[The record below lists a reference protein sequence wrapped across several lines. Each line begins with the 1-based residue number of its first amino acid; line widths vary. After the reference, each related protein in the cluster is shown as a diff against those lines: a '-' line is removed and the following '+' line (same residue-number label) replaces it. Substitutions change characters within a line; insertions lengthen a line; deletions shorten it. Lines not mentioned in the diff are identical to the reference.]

1 MTQSLNNRTIVGFVV
16 ALSAVALG
24 GFLLHRSSSGF
35 EQAQQLMARTRDFL
49 NEIRGFSITIEHA
62 ESAQRGYLLTGD
74 DSYLVEFR
82 VARHDA
88 ESLLETLETMARA
101 DERQTTSV
109 VQLRSL
115 TQQKFGDL
123 DKGIAIRRTNGLSG
137 AQKFLRDDSG
147 GRHLDSGVSD
157 ILRSLERRQTDL
169 MQSMNAQYTASVARS
184 GTLMVMA
191 FVVQSILL
199 LSLLLRAYR
208 HDAARSALAFEQL
221 LGTTRL
227 QAVLSTIG
235 EGIYQFDRQ
244 EKLVHLNQ
252 IGEQILG
259 YSLDEIRGKPIH
271 EIIHSSNPEGIEP
284 RESARGLT
292 GVVTNGAPYR
302 SPMDWFRKK
311 DGSFVAVEYNCKPL
325 LLANRIEGAVLSF
338 RDITDRIA
346 AEQALR
352 ISEQRYRN
360 LVDKSR
366 GLICTH
372 DLTGKLIS
380 VNEAAAEL
388 LGVTTEEIV
397 GRNLVDF
404 LTPGSER
411 EFQAYLK
418 KIAEWG
424 VHRGLMR
431 VVNSQDEE
439 LVWSYSNKLVSEQG
453 QAPYVLGHAHD
464 VTFQMEVERELRE
477 TQEKLNISLENE
489 KNLSRIDFL
498 TKIPNRLAFHEATE
512 LEIQRARRYK
522 RPITTVYI
530 DIDNFKNVNDTL
542 GHEIGDQLLR
552 KVAETLRTKTREC
565 NVVARFGGDEF
576 GILLAE
582 TAHEGGL
589 AASRNLRK
597 ALIGLVAEHQW
608 PVSFSIGVA
617 TFLDA
622 EQSVEEMIAAA
633 DELMYEVKKAGK
645 DSIASRIFTRSQTAE
660 ISIHPV
666 GEEGSR

>member
-1 MTQSLNNRTIVGFVV
+1 MAQSLNNRTIVGFVV

-24 GFLLHRSSSGF
+24 GVLLHRSSSGF
-35 EQAQQLMARTRDFL
+35 EQAQHLMAQTRDFL
-49 NEIRGFSITIEHA
+49 NEIRSFSTTIEHA

-88 ESLLETLETMARA
+88 ESLLEALDTMARI
-101 DERQTTSV
+101 DDRQASSV
-109 VQLRSL
+109 GRLGSL
-115 TQQKFGDL
+115 MQQKLRDL
-123 DKGIAIRRTNGLSG
+123 DKGIALRKASGLSG
-137 AQKFLRDDSG
+137 AQKFLRDDSD
-147 GRHLDSGVSD
+147 GRHLDTQVSD
-157 ILRSLERRQTDL
+157 TLRGMERRQTDL
-169 MQSMNAQYTASVARS
+169 MQSMNAQYSASVARS
-184 GTLMVMA
+184 GTLMVLA

-259 YSLDEIRGKPIH
+259 YSLDELRGKPIH
-271 EIIHSSNPEGIEP
+271 EIIHSANPEGSEP
-284 RESARGLT
+284 QESARGLT
-292 GVVTNGAPYR
+292 EVVANGAPYR
-302 SPMDWFRKK
+302 SAMDWFRRK

-346 AEQALR
+346 GEQALR
-352 ISEQRYRN
+352 LSEQRYRN

-372 DLTGKLIS
+372 DLDGKLIS

-388 LGVTTEEIV
+388 LGVTTGEIV
-397 GRNLVDF
+397 GRNLLDF
-404 LTPGSER
+404 LAPGFER

-431 VVNSQDEE
+431 VVNKQGEE
-439 LVWSYSNKLVSEQG
+439 LVWSYSNKLISEQG
-453 QAPYVLGHAHD
+453 QAPYVLGHAQD

-477 TQEKLNISLENE
+477 TKEKLSASLESE

-512 LEIQRARRYK
+512 LELQRARRYR
-522 RPITTVYI
+522 RPITTIYI
-530 DIDNFKNVNDTL
+530 DVDNFKYVNDTL
-542 GHEIGDQLLR
+542 GHEIGDKLLR
-552 KVAETLRTKTREC
+552 KVGETLRTKTREC
-565 NVVARFGGDEF
+565 NLVARFGGDEF
-576 GILLAE
+576 GILLGE
-582 TAHEGGL
+582 TGAEGGL
-589 AASRNLRK
+589 AAARNLRK
-597 ALIGLVAEHQW
+597 ALSALVAENEW

-617 TFLDA
+617 TSLDA

-645 DSIASRIFTRSQTAE
+645 DSIASRVVTRSQTAE
-660 ISIHPV
+660 ISIHPI
-666 GEEGSR
+666 GEEGLR